1 MAQKDYYSI
10 LGVDRK
16 ASEEDIKKAYKKMCL
31 KYHPDR
37 WANASEQERKDAEE
51 KFKEINEANGVLS
64 DPKKRQNYDLFGN
77 ADVNTDDMEG
87 FDPFERLRRTAQR
100 GWDPFGEDPVKGEDL
115 HADVTISMKE
125 AFSGVHK
132 EVKVEKPHPCSH
144 CNGTGSA
151 DGKVHD
157 CPHCHGTGTYRQ
169 VKRFGN
175 ATFES
180 TVTCPYCHGTGK
192 NISDPCPNCHG
203 RGVEYTTESAYVDI
217 PSGIFDGA
225 NLVVQGAGCPS
236 DQYGGINGDLI
247 ISIHVVPEGGYSR
260 ESANLVYSLKVN
272 LIDAWC
278 GCRKTVPCLDGT
290 DVAVRIPPLT
300 ESGKRFV
307 VKGKGFIVTTPFGQQ
322 RGDFVIKI
330 EYEVPSSP
338 ITVEQKKKLEEF
350 YNLEKK

>member
-37 WANASEQERKDAEE
+37 WANATEEEKKKAED
-51 KFKEINEANGVLS
+51 KFKEINEANEVLS
-64 DPKKRQNYDLFGN
+64 DPKKRQSYDLFGN
-77 ADVNTDDMEG
+77 ADINADDMEG
-87 FDPFERLRRTAQR
+87 FDPFERLRRTAQAS
-100 GWDPFGEDPVKGEDL
+100 WNPFGDAPIKGEDL
-115 HADVTISMKE
+115 HAEVTISMKE
-125 AFSGVHK
+125 AFSGIYK

-151 DGKVHD
+151 DGKTHE
-157 CPHCHGTGTYRQ
+157 CPYCHGTGAYRQ
-169 VKRFGN
+169 VKHFRN
-175 ATFES
+175 TTFES

-192 NISDPCPNCHG
+192 SISNPCHNCHG
-203 RGVEYTTESAYVDI
+203 SGVEYTTETTLVDI

-225 NLVVQGAGCPS
+225 NLVVPEAGCPS

-247 ISIHVVPEGGYSR
+247 VSVHVIDEDGYSR
-260 ESANLVYSLKVN
+260 ESANLVYSLKLN

-278 GCRKTVPCLDGT
+278 GCRKTVACLDGT
-290 DVAVRIPPLT
+290 NVAVQVPPLT
-300 ESGKRFV
+300 ESGKRFS
-307 VKGKGFIVTTPFGQQ
+307 VKGKGFIVNTPFGQK
-322 RGDFVIKI
+322 RGDFVIRV
-330 EYEVPSSP
+330 EYDIPSSP
-338 ITVEQKKKLEEF
+338 ITSEQKKKLEEF

>member
-64 DPKKRQNYDLFGN
+64 DPKKRQSYDLFGSADFN
-77 ADVNTDDMEG
+77 ADDMGG
-87 FDPFERLRRTAQR
+87 FDPFERLRRTAQA
-100 GWDPFGEDPVKGEDL
+100 GWNPFGEETAKGADL
-115 HADVTISMKE
+115 HAEVTISMKE

-151 DGKVHD
+151 DGKIHD
-157 CPHCHGTGTYRQ
+157 CPHCHGTGMYRQ

-180 TVTCPYCHGTGK
+180 TVSCPYCHGTGK

-203 RGVEYTTESAYVDI
+203 RGVEYTTESTYVDI

-225 NLVVQGAGCPS
+225 TLVVQGAGCSS

-247 ISIHVVPEGGYSR
+247 ISVHVVPEDGYSR
-260 ESANLVYSLKVN
+260 ESANLVYSLKIN

-278 GCRKTVPCLDGT
+278 GCRKTVHCLDGT
-290 DVAVRIPPLT
+290 DVAVQVPPLT
-300 ESGKRFV
+300 EPGKRFV